1 MLCSTHS
8 QTHHD
13 RGDVEA
19 IAQYHAIELPILLFL
34 CRRATLHKISGSD
47 KRQEALASGTC
58 MKLSRPMRPKKAE
71 GVFATC
77 REQTMENLETGAK
90 GI

>member
-1 MLCSTHS
+1 
-8 QTHHD
+8 
-13 RGDVEA
+13 
-19 IAQYHAIELPILLFL
+19 
-34 CRRATLHKISGSD
+34 
-47 KRQEALASGTC
+47 